1 MTSVHVHLALNHIP
15 VLFIPLA
22 IVLTVFAL
30 MQKNKSILRV
40 SYAILIFSAMVSV
53 PVYLSGE
60 ESEDLA
66 ETLPQVTEEVIENHE
81 EVAENAFYLAL
92 ALGALAAFAFVLS
105 YKYPSYEN
113 YAAKALILLGLL
125 VSALMI
131 YAANLGGQIRHTE
144 IRPSNNLQTYPDHY

>member
-1 MTSVHVHLALNHIP
+1 
-15 VLFIPLA
+15 
-22 IVLTVFAL
+22 
-30 MQKNKSILRV
+30 
-40 SYAILIFSAMVSV
+40 MVSV